1 MELLTMLR
9 TSSVLLAITA
19 AGGLVM
25 AAIRFGGKPSPP
37 SWLAMVHGL
46 LAAAGITLLA
56 YAYFAAAVPT
66 SAALALLLFVGAA
79 LGGVVLNLGYH
90 LKAQPLPIWLV
101 LVHAAIAVVAFV
113 LLCVAA
119 WKG

>member
-1 MELLTMLR
+1 
-9 TSSVLLAITA
+9 
-19 AGGLVM
+19 
-25 AAIRFGGKPSPP
+25 
-37 SWLAMVHGL
+37 
-46 LAAAGITLLA
+46 
-56 YAYFAAAVPT
+56 
-66 SAALALLLFVGAA
+66 
-79 LGGVVLNLGYH
+79 VLNLGYH

>member
-1 MELLTMLR
+1 MELITLLR

-19 AGGLVM
+19 VGGVMMAGV
-25 AAIRFGGKPSPP
+25 RFGGRRNPP
-37 SWLAMVHGL
+37 SWLAMLHGL

-56 YAYFAAAVPT
+56 YAYFVTAVPAT
-66 SAALALLLFVGAA
+66 AALALLLFLIAATGGA
-79 LGGVVLNLGYH
+79 VLNLGFH
-90 LKAQPLPIWLV
+90 LKALPLPIWLV

-113 LLCVAA
+113 LLCWAA

>member
-1 MELLTMLR
+1 MR
-9 TSSVLLAITA
+9 TGRCLAPNAALVWANRRHTTQSSGAHHGTADNASYVVGA
-19 AGGLVM
+19 AGDH
-25 AAIRFGGKPSPP
+25 GGWGPRDGGDPFRREAK
-37 SWLAMVHGL
+37 
-46 LAAAGITLLA
+46 
-56 YAYFAAAVPT
+56 
-66 SAALALLLFVGAA
+66 SAALALLLFVVAA